1 MKPRPRLQPRK
12 KPRLKPKPRP
22 LLKPRLKGEPNE
34 KSDDTKPPEKP
45 KLRGPSLK
53 LQLNG
58 STPTKDL
65 TSTPGTLTVNLGRL
79 ECTNRAT
86 AGTRNLI
93 QLDHS
98 YRLELC
104 CVDR

>member
-22 LLKPRLKGEPNE
+22 PLKPRLEGELNE